1 VFGLSKS
8 RLTYCLGVV
17 LLRSTKDFYNG
28 EGSRE
33 TIRALRRI
41 DKQAVCRDILQSRLY
56 GSQQSD
62 DDEYA
67 DLFDAEVTR
76 VLKIHAPLR
85 TGRRRCSSQHDTY
98 VLSDEAV
105 EAKRHR
111 RRAERRY
118 RRTGL
123 PSDKRAFKATCN
135 AARTSIM
142 TSRADHIRT
151 QQQQASG
158 DIRATWRTAQSLLHS
173 RQKVIYD
180 DSEYADLVG
189 KFSSFFVDKVRRI
202 RITSR
207 RRYSGP
213 PPGCSLHNRIP
224 DPSYRISSR

>member
-1 VFGLSKS
+1 MWLYSPS
-8 RLTYCLGVV
+8 ASLTITSSTTCRLGVPPPPPPV
-17 LLRSTKDFYNG
+17 TTSFTY
-28 EGSRE
+28 
-33 TIRALRRI
+33 RALRRI
-41 DKQAVCRDILQSRLY
+41 DKQALCRDILQSRMC

-62 DDEYA
+62 ADEYA

-76 VLKIHAPLR
+76 VLEIHAPLR
-85 TGRRRCSSQHDTY
+85 TGRRRCSGQHDTC

-105 EAKRHR
+105 EAKRYR

-123 PSDKRAFKATCN
+123 PSDKQAFRAACN
-135 AARTSIM
+135 AAWTSIM

-151 QQQQASG
+151 QLHQASG

-180 DSEYADLVG
+180 DSECADLVG

-202 RITSR
+202 LDNIASALQQSSPRVFAARPHT
-207 RRYSGP
+207 GP
-213 PPGCSLHNRIP
+213 E
-224 DPSYRISSR
+224 